1 MNSGCIIVFERSS
14 YGEIELPSE
23 MMMEST
29 DIWGDANA
37 DKGKS
42 LREIGRR
49 MKLEDLLQYRP
60 VALLAH
66 HIYIAMIVCLSL
78 IRKHQLIQLDR
89 AGFAIYDVDDDFRAA
104 RRPEAKCG
112 CTC

>member
-1 MNSGCIIVFERSS
+1 MFERSS

-66 HIYIAMIVCLSL
+66 HIS
-78 IRKHQLIQLDR
+78 Q
-89 AGFAIYDVDDDFRAA
+89 
-104 RRPEAKCG
+104 
-112 CTC
+112 